1 MFEEESIA
9 QNSSVVTVLIPD
21 MNFTCCETLVAFT
34 FVGINRQKGRQDP
47 MIQIWRTNASH
58 PGAYYKTGPSI
69 PVNTDNIVC
78 ADGLPDIAF
87 RTYLCILNKDYQVSV
102 QPGDALGLEIPNTN
116 NDDFDI
122 LFTRGGPTNYVFNK
136 RLNSTIKLSET
147 TTTVPQLPQISFG
160 LTSGKD
166 HTINSIPITFCCVC
180 IIQISALVGSQM

>member
-1 MFEEESIA
+1 MIA
-9 QNSSVVTVLIPD
+9 QDSSVVTVLIPD
-21 MNFTCCETLVAFT
+21 MNFTCCKTLVAFT
-34 FVGINRQKGRQDP
+34 FAGINRQRGQQDP
-47 MIQIWRTNASH
+47 MIQIWRTDISH

-69 PVNTDNIVC
+69 PVNTDSVAC
-78 ADGLPDIAF
+78 ADGLPMVVTGS
-87 RTYLCILNKDYQVSV
+87 RTYFCILNKDYQISV
-102 QPGDALGLEIPNTN
+102 QPGDVLGLEIPPN
-116 NDDFDI
+116 NIFDFDI

-147 TTTVPQLPQISFG
+147 ATIVPQLPQISFG